1 MSSMTKRE
9 RVLTAFSRRTPD
21 KVPKWI
27 QSGTHLSKLV
37 KENTGADKPDE
48 YFDMDIQQLVHY
60 QPTKKQS
67 DFSKYY
73 PDYSPVTPLENLD
86 GASNTAQVTDFK
98 PRRKQ
103 RGFLSNGVNEWGIKS
118 LQGGSAPMRDF
129 RTIDDLYEYPFPDVG
144 ASYRYEHLPKE
155 VKEIKEKGL
164 PAVSGYECGT
174 FEQLW
179 ALRGME
185 NFLADLLYEPEFLP
199 PLIEKVSDLK
209 AQIAA
214 GYAKAGVDIIWTG
227 DDLGS
232 ERAMLM
238 APDLWRKHL
247 KSWVKKIVQ
256 SAKKVKPDVLIAF
269 HSDGYIEPI
278 IPDLI
283 EVGVDILQAV
293 QPECMDVA
301 KLKEKY
307 GDKLSFWGTIG
318 TQSTMAFG
326 TPEEVKREVKE
337 RIMTVGKGG
346 GLCIGPSHTLEPP
359 TPWENIVAFFEAV
372 EVG

>member
-1 MSSMTKRE
+1 MNHRE
-9 RVLTAFSRRTPD
+9 RVLTAFSIRTPD

-27 QSGTHLSKLV
+27 QSGAHLSKLV
-37 KENTGADKPDE
+37 KENTGADNPAE
-48 YFDMDIQQLVHY
+48 YFDMDIQQLVRY
-60 QPTKKQS
+60 KPTKKQN
-67 DFSKYY
+67 DFSKYPSSY
-73 PDYSPVTPLENLD
+73 DGSP
-86 GASNTAQVTDFK
+86 
-98 PRRKQ
+98 
-103 RGFLSNGVNEWGIKS
+103 VNEWGIKS
-118 LQGGSAPMRDF
+118 LQGSSPPMRDF
-129 RTIDDLYEYPFPDVG
+129 RKISDVYEYPFPDFG
-144 ASYRYEHLPKE
+144 DSYRYEHLSEE
-155 VKEIKEKGL
+155 VRKIKQKGL

-179 ALRGME
+179 ALRGMD
-185 NFLADLLYEPEFLP
+185 NFLVDLLYEPEFLI

-214 GYAKAGVDIIWTG
+214 GYAKADVDIIWTG

-232 ERAMLM
+232 ERSMLM
-238 APDLWRKHL
+238 NPDLWRKYL
-247 KSWVKKIVQ
+247 KPCVKKIVQ
-256 SAKKVKPDVLIAF
+256 RAKDIKPDILVAF

-293 QPECMDVA
+293 QPECMDTA

-318 TQSTMAFG
+318 TQSTMAFDK
-326 TPEEVKREVKE
+326 PEEVKRVVKE
-337 RIMTVGKGG
+337 RIVTVGKGG

-359 TPWENIVAFFEAV
+359 TPWENIVAFFDAV
-372 EVG
+372 EAFGEFP

>member
-1 MSSMTKRE
+1 MSSMAHRE
-9 RVLTAFSRRTPD
+9 RVFAAFSRRTPD

-27 QSGTHLSKLV
+27 QSGAHLSKLV
-37 KENTGADKPDE
+37 KENTGADNPAE

-60 QPTKKQS
+60 GPTKKQG
-67 DFSKYY
+67 DFSKYPSY
-73 PDYSPVTPLENLD
+73 D
-86 GASNTAQVTDFK
+86 GS
-98 PRRKQ
+98 
-103 RGFLSNGVNEWGIKS
+103 SVNEWGIKS
-118 LQGGSAPMRDF
+118 LQGSFPPMRDF
-129 RTIDDLYEYPFPDVG
+129 RKISDVYEYQFPDVS
-144 ASYRYEHLPKE
+144 ASYRYEHLPEE
-155 VKEIKEKGL
+155 VRKIKEKGL

-179 ALRGME
+179 ALRGMD
-185 NFLADLLYEPEFLP
+185 NFLVDLLDKPEFLT
-199 PLIEKVSDLK
+199 PLVEKVSDLK

-214 GYAKAGVDIIWTG
+214 GYAKVDVDIIWTG

-232 ERAMLM
+232 ERSMLM
-238 APDLWRKHL
+238 NPDLWRKHL
-247 KSWVKKIVQ
+247 KPCVKKIVQ
-256 SAKKVKPDVLIAF
+256 SAKEIKPDVLVAF

-307 GDKLSFWGTIG
+307 GDRLSFWGTIG
-318 TQSTMAFG
+318 TQSTMAYAQS
-326 TPEEVKREVKE
+326 EEVKRVVKE

-359 TPWENIVAFFEAV
+359 TPWESIVAFFEAV
-372 EVG
+372 EIFGGY

>member
-1 MSSMTKRE
+1 MSSMTNRE
-9 RVLTAFSRRTPD
+9 RVLTAFSKRTPD

-27 QSGTHLSKLV
+27 QSGAHLSKLV
-37 KENTGADKPDE
+37 KKNTGSDNPAE

-60 QPTKKQS
+60 GPTTKQN
-67 DFSKYY
+67 DFSKYPSSY
-73 PDYSPVTPLENLD
+73 DGSP
-86 GASNTAQVTDFK
+86 
-98 PRRKQ
+98 
-103 RGFLSNGVNEWGIKS
+103 VNEWGIKS
-118 LQGGSAPMRDF
+118 LQGSSAPMRDF
-129 RTIDDLYEYPFPDVG
+129 REISDVYEYPYPDVG
-144 ASYRYEHLPKE
+144 ASYRYEHLPE
-155 VKEIKEKGL
+155 VVGKVKEKGL

-174 FEQLW
+174 FEKLW
-179 ALRGME
+179 ALRGMD
-185 NFLADLLYEPEFLP
+185 NFLVDLLEEPEFLT

-214 GYAKAGVDIIWTG
+214 GYAKADVDIVWTG

-232 ERAMLM
+232 EIAMLM
-238 APDLWRKHL
+238 SPDVWRKHL
-247 KSWVKKIVQ
+247 KPCVKKIVQ
-256 SAKKVKPDVLIAF
+256 SAKKIKPDVLVAF

-293 QPECMDVA
+293 QPECMELA

-307 GDKLSFWGTIG
+307 GDRLSFWGTIG
-318 TQSTMAFG
+318 TQRTMAFG
-326 TPEEVKREVKE
+326 TSEEVKREVKE

-372 EVG
+372 DAFGVY

>member
-1 MSSMTKRE
+1 MPSMTKRE

-21 KVPKWI
+21 KIPKWM
-27 QSGTHLSKLV
+27 QSGAHLSKLV
-37 KENTGADKPDE
+37 KENAGADNPAE
-48 YFDMDIQQLVHY
+48 YFDMDIQQLVRY
-60 QPTKKQS
+60 GPTKKQS

-73 PDYSPVTPLENLD
+73 PDDS
-86 GASNTAQVTDFK
+86 F
-98 PRRKQ
+98 
-103 RGFLSNGVNEWGIKS
+103 VNEWGIKS
-118 LQGGSAPMRDF
+118 LQGSSAPMRDF

-144 ASYRYEHLPKE
+144 ASYRYEHLQKE
-155 VKEIKEKGL
+155 VRKIKEKGL

-179 ALRGME
+179 ALRGMD
-185 NFLADLLYEPEFLP
+185 NFLVDLLDEPEFLT

-214 GYAKAGVDIIWTG
+214 GYAKADVDIIWTG

-232 ERAMLM
+232 EIAMLM
-238 APDLWRKHL
+238 APDVWRKHL
-247 KSWVKKIVQ
+247 KPCVKKIVQ
-256 SAKKVKPDVLIAF
+256 SAKKVKPDVLVAF

-278 IPDLI
+278 ISDLI

-307 GDKLSFWGTIG
+307 GDRLSFWGTIG

-326 TPEEVKREVKE
+326 TPDEVKKEVKK

-359 TPWENIVAFFEAV
+359 TPWENIAAFFEAV
-372 EVG
+372 EYYGEY

>member
-1 MSSMTKRE
+1 
-9 RVLTAFSRRTPD
+9 LTAFSRITPD

-27 QSGTHLSKLV
+27 QPGTHLSKLL
-37 KENTGADKPDE
+37 KENTGTDNAAE

-60 QPTKKQS
+60 SPTKKPN
-67 DFSKYY
+67 DFSKYPSAY
-73 PDYSPVTPLENLD
+73 D
-86 GASNTAQVTDFK
+86 GS
-98 PRRKQ
+98 
-103 RGFLSNGVNEWGIKS
+103 SVNEWGIKS
-118 LQGGSAPMRDF
+118 LQGSSAPMKDIRQ
-129 RTIDDLYEYPFPDVG
+129 ISEVYEYPFPDAG
-144 ASYRYEHLPKE
+144 ASYRYEHLPEEVRKLKE
-155 VKEIKEKGL
+155 NGL
-164 PAVSGYECGT
+164 PVVSSYECGT

-185 NFLADLLYEPEFLP
+185 NFLVDLFYEPPFLT

-214 GYAKAGVDIIWTG
+214 GYAKVDVDIIWTG

-238 APDLWRKHL
+238 SPDLWRKHL
-247 KSWVKKIVQ
+247 KPCVKKIVQ
-256 SAKKVKPDVLIAF
+256 SAKKVKSDVLVAF

-278 IPDLI
+278 ISDLI

-301 KLKEKY
+301 KLKAKY
-307 GDKLSFWGTIG
+307 GDRLSFWGTIG
-318 TQSTMAFG
+318 TQSTMAYAS
-326 TPEEVKREVKE
+326 PQEVERVVKE

-346 GLCIGPSHTLEPP
+346 GLCIAPSHTLEPP

-372 EVG
+372 AAFG

>member
-9 RVLTAFSRRTPD
+9 RVLAAFSRRTPD
-21 KVPKWI
+21 RVPKWI
-27 QSGTHLSKLV
+27 QSGAHLSKLV
-37 KENTGADKPDE
+37 KENTGADNPAE

-60 QPTKKQS
+60 QPTEKQR

-73 PDYSPVTPLENLD
+73 PAYSP
-86 GASNTAQVTDFK
+86 
-98 PRRKQ
+98 
-103 RGFLSNGVNEWGIKS
+103 VNEWGIQS

-129 RTIDDLYEYPFPDVG
+129 QTSDDLYEYPFPDAG
-144 ASYRYEHLPKE
+144 DSYRYEHLPKE

>member
-1 MSSMTKRE
+1 MTHRE
-9 RVLTAFSRRTPD
+9 RVLTAFSRKTPD

-27 QSGTHLSKLV
+27 QSGAHLSKLV
-37 KENTGADKPDE
+37 KENTGADNPAE
-48 YFDMDIQQLVHY
+48 YFDMDIQQLVRY
-60 QPTKKQS
+60 GPTNKQNV
-67 DFSKYY
+67 FSKYY
-73 PDYSPVTPLENLD
+73 PSDD
-86 GASNTAQVTDFK
+86 GS
-98 PRRKQ
+98 
-103 RGFLSNGVNEWGIKS
+103 SVNEWGIKS
-118 LQGGSAPMRDF
+118 LQGNSAPMRDF

-144 ASYRYEHLPKE
+144 ASYRYEHLPQE
-155 VKEIKEKGL
+155 VRKIKEKGL

-179 ALRGME
+179 ALRGMD
-185 NFLADLLYEPEFLP
+185 NFLVDLLEEPDFLT

-214 GYAKAGVDIIWTG
+214 GYAKADVDILWTG

-232 ERAMLM
+232 EIAMLM
-238 APDLWRKHL
+238 SPDVWRKHL
-247 KSWVKKIVQ
+247 KSCVGNIVK
-256 SAKKVKPDVLIAF
+256 SAKAIKPDVLVAF

-293 QPECMDVA
+293 QPECMDIA
-301 KLKEKY
+301 KLKAKY
-307 GDKLSFWGTIG
+307 GDRLSFWGTIG
-318 TQSTMAFG
+318 TQNTMAFG
-326 TPEEVKREVKE
+326 TPEEVQKEVKE

-372 EVG
+372 EAFGGY

>member
-1 MSSMTKRE
+1 MSLMTHRE
-9 RVLTAFSRRTPD
+9 RVLTAFSLKTPD

-27 QSGTHLSKLV
+27 QSGAHLSKLV
-37 KENTGADKPDE
+37 KENTGSDNPAE

-60 QPTKKQS
+60 GPTKKQN
-67 DFSKYY
+67 DFSTY
-73 PDYSPVTPLENLD
+73 PSSDD
-86 GASNTAQVTDFK
+86 GS
-98 PRRKQ
+98 
-103 RGFLSNGVNEWGIKS
+103 SVNEWGIKS
-118 LQGGSAPMRDF
+118 LQGSSAPMSNF
-129 RTIDDLYEYPFPDVG
+129 STISDLDEYPFPDVS
-144 ASYRYEHLPKE
+144 ASYRYEHLPE
-155 VKEIKEKGL
+155 AVRAVKEQGL
-164 PAVSGYECGT
+164 PAVSSYECGT

-185 NFLADLLYEPEFLP
+185 HFLVDLLDEPEFLA
-199 PLIEKVSDLK
+199 PLIEQVSDLK

-214 GYAKAGVDIIWTG
+214 GYATADVDIIWTG

-238 APDLWRKHL
+238 SPQVWRKHL
-247 KSWVKKIVQ
+247 KPCVKKILNR
-256 SAKKVKPDVLIAF
+256 AKAIKPDVLVAF

-278 IPDLI
+278 IPELI

-301 KLKEKY
+301 KLKAKY
-307 GDKLSFWGTIG
+307 GDQLSFWGTIG
-318 TQSTMAFG
+318 TQSTMAYAP
-326 TPEEVKREVKE
+326 PEEVKRVVTE

-372 EVG
+372 EAFGGNW

>member
-1 MSSMTKRE
+1 MSSITKRE

-21 KVPKWI
+21 RTPKWI
-27 QSGTHLSKLV
+27 QSGAHLSKLV
-37 KENTGADKPDE
+37 KENTGADNPAE

-60 QPTKKQS
+60 QPTKKQG

-73 PDYSPVTPLENLD
+73 PDDSLSCALYSSKHQLVEALT
-86 GASNTAQVTDFK
+86 STRHTK
-98 PRRKQ
+98 
-103 RGFLSNGVNEWGIKS
+103 VNEWGIKS
-118 LQGGSAPMRDF
+118 LQGSSAPMRDF
-129 RTIDDLYEYPFPDVG
+129 RTSDDLYEYPFPDVG
-144 ASYRYEHLPKE
+144 ASYRYEHLPAE
-155 VKEIKEKGL
+155 VRKIKEKGL

-185 NFLADLLYEPEFLP
+185 NFLADLLSEPEFLT

-214 GYAKAGVDIIWTG
+214 GYAKAEVDIIWTG

-232 ERAMLM
+232 EIAMLM
-238 APDLWRKHL
+238 APDVWRKHL
-247 KSWVKKIVQ
+247 KPCVKKIVQ
-256 SAKKVKPDVLIAF
+256 SAKKVKPDVLVAF

-293 QPECMDVA
+293 QPECMDIA
-301 KLKEKY
+301 KLKENY
-307 GDKLSFWGTIG
+307 GDRWLSAHR
-318 TQSTMAFG
+318 M
-326 TPEEVKREVKE
+326 R
-337 RIMTVGKGG
+337 
-346 GLCIGPSHTLEPP
+346 
-359 TPWENIVAFFEAV
+359 
-372 EVG
+372 